1 MSDSRQRRSGLGR
14 GLSALIVNT
23 DPDAPNQAASGG
35 APQGVRLV
43 PVGSVLP
50 NPRQP
55 RTRFDD
61 VALDELAASIREHGI
76 IQPLIVTVDPHQP
89 DRFWLVAG
97 ERRLRAAER
106 AGVEQVPVLVR
117 EASAQ
122 QLVELALIENVQRA
136 DLNPLEEAA
145 AYQTLLDEFGLTQAE
160 VAERVGKSRPAVA
173 NAVRLLALPPTA
185 QRALLEGAVSAG
197 HARALLALPN
207 AALMETGLAEIARK
221 SLNVRQTEAL
231 VRRLLEAAQ
240 APPPPP
246 EDPQVRAQVARM
258 EDRFRTALAT
268 RVSLNRNADGS
279 GRLVVHFYNDE
290 DLNAIYQVIAGGN
303 DE

>member
-76 IQPLIVTVDPHQP
+76 IQPLIVTVDPQQP

-106 AGVEQVPVLVR
+106 AGVGQVPVLVR

-279 GRLVVHFYNDE
+279 GRLVVHFYNDD
-290 DLNAIYQVIAGGN
+290 DLNAIYQIIAGGN